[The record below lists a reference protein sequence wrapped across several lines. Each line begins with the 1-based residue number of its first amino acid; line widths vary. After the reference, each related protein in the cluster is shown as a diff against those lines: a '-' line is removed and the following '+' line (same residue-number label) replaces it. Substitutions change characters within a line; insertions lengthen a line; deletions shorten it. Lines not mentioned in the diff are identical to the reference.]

1 MFPEQPHKGQ
11 ELHGCDPRLAVRDR
25 ATVQDEAGT
34 GTTSCLG
41 TFLPKLG
48 RNEATSR
55 RRRASGDEI
64 HKYRRRKAWKR
75 FFRFRDLAVCESDQP
90 GSRSSMPRRFRNP
103 DRAAVHFLPSPA
115 SSWLTYFNIREL
127 TSRLI
132 FSHSA
137 GVFPRHG
144 IS

>member
-1 MFPEQPHKGQ
+1 MKRLVVDA
-11 ELHGCDPRLAVRDR
+11 ELR
-25 ATVQDEAGT
+25 ATKYTDIDEGK
-34 GTTSCLG
+34 GGNDFSVSG
-41 TFLPKLG
+41 ILPP
-48 RNEATSR
+48 ASR
-55 RRRASGDEI
+55 T
-64 HKYRRRKAWKR
+64 
-75 FFRFRDLAVCESDQP
+75 QP

-144 IS
+144 TSQRACGRRGICLAGHRFWH